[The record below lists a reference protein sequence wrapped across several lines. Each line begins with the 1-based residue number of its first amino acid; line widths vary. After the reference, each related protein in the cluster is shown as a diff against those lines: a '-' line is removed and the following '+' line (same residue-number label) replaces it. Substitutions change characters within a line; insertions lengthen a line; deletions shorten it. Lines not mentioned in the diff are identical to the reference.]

1 MGKAVLLEAQKICKR
16 FPGVQALDKVDF
28 TLFKGEVHGLVGEN
42 GAGKSTLMNILSG
55 VMKQDEGKLY
65 IQQIEQDFRNPY
77 DAALAGVGIV
87 FQELSLI
94 PNLSV
99 AENIF
104 AGRQKTHIFGLVDK
118 KDLFARTHALLKTFG
133 EEIDPKTPIKYLSI
147 AKQQVVE
154 ILKAISHDPEILILD
169 EPTSSLTRQE
179 ITRLFSIINKL
190 KNDRISIIYISH
202 HLQEIF
208 QIADRATVL
217 RDGKYIATVMI
228 RDIRESQ
235 IVNLMVG
242 REVTHEHMNRDKNIN
257 KKKIALEVKDLSH
270 EKYFHDIS
278 FRIYKGEI
286 LGFAGLIGAG
296 RSEIGRS
303 IFGMEWKSEGKIL
316 LNDNPIDPKT
326 PIDAIELGIAYTSEN
341 RKYDGLFLDMMLRE
355 NSIAPQMKKFSRLP
369 FGFLD
374 NSKIDTFV
382 QYNIEKYGIR
392 ASSGKVSVRKLSGGN
407 QQKVL
412 LSMWLGIQPKVL
424 IVDEPTKGVDVGAK
438 SEIFSILRMLADSG
452 VAVMVISSD
461 LLEIMT
467 ISDRILV
474 LRGGR
479 IQGELHHSEFS
490 EEKIIAYASGVPL

>member
-1 MGKAVLLEAQKICKR
+1 
-16 FPGVQALDKVDF
+16 
-28 TLFKGEVHGLVGEN
+28 
-42 GAGKSTLMNILSG
+42 
-55 VMKQDEGKLY
+55 
-65 IQQIEQDFRNPY
+65 
-77 DAALAGVGIV
+77 
-87 FQELSLI
+87 
-94 PNLSV
+94 
-99 AENIF
+99 
-104 AGRQKTHIFGLVDK
+104 
-118 KDLFARTHALLKTFG
+118 
-133 EEIDPKTPIKYLSI
+133 
-147 AKQQVVE
+147 
-154 ILKAISHDPEILILD
+154 
-169 EPTSSLTRQE
+169 
-179 ITRLFSIINKL
+179 
-190 KNDRISIIYISH
+190 
-202 HLQEIF
+202 
-208 QIADRATVL
+208 
-217 RDGKYIATVMI
+217 MI